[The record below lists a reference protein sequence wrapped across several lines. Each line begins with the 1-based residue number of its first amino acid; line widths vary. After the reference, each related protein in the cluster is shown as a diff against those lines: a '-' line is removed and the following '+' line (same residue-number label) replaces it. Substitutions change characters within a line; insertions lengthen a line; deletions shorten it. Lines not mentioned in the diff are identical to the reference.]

1 MSQFG
6 QYDSVPQR
14 LLQLG
19 GGGKLLPQTRLHPPE
34 EEEEEER
41 GGGADR
47 QSDESEVSH
56 EAGLRG
62 SSEHRPLGL
71 LQPAEVLIGHVLDP
85 LLVHLLRR
93 QPLI

>member
-34 EEEEEER
+34 EEEEEE
-41 GGGADR
+41 GEQTDR
-47 QSDESEVSH
+47 VMRVRSHTKQGYEAAVSTDLL
-56 EAGLRG
+56 A
-62 SSEHRPLGL
+62 SSS
-71 LQPAEVLIGHVLDP
+71 LQ
-85 LLVHLLRR
+85 RY
-93 QPLI
+93 